1 MKDYA
6 RITIAPGIIPDKRG
20 SSTARAAAQSAA
32 AGERV
37 VLVVRSHHDRARLAT
52 EALGLHVDQQTRGR
66 LRRGEE
72 RIEYKSGGWVR
83 FITERQADSCRGH
96 VYDMV
101 LVDYGF

>member
-6 RITIAPGIIPDKRG
+6 RATLMPGIIPGKRG
-20 SSTARAAAQSAA
+20 NSAVRAAAQSAA

-37 VLVVRSHHDRARLAT
+37 ILVARSHHDRARLAT
-52 EALGLHVDQQTRGR
+52 EALGLHIDQQSRR
-66 LRRGEE
+66 HLRRGEE
-72 RIEYKSGGWVR
+72 RIEYKSGGWIR

-101 LVDYGF
+101 LVDHGF